1 MRQPGS
7 LVVEMAICLFEMEV
21 FEMDALVIKTLM
33 SCIYITI
40 KKGNFRHL
48 HYIILTSSLLSITL
62 LSFFSF
68 GILSHALF
76 FFPPVWSGSAP
87 PGGDMTNIVSIIG
100 VAIVEISSPSYD
112 DGNGC
117 GAS

>member
-62 LSFFSF
+62 LSFFPF

-76 FFPPVWSGSAP
+76 FFPPC
-87 PGGDMTNIVSIIG
+87 
-100 VAIVEISSPSYD
+100 VEWVSPSRGRYD
-112 DGNGC
+112 KYSLYYRSGNRRNFQPQL
-117 GAS
+117 